1 MIFLYYLGMSDVGAK
16 FSIIGDFF
24 HVKLLTAVWVL
35 HNFLLNEP
43 FLTEEELNALIKR
56 SLVDEDDPEITGSV
70 QLNNISDSR
79 RRQIFEFVLEHNHR
93 F

>member
-1 MIFLYYLGMSDVGAK
+1 M
-16 FSIIGDFF
+16 
-24 HVKLLTAVWVL
+24 
-35 HNFLLNEP
+35 LNEP